1 MAYALAVTLHTRP
14 GCRGRV
20 LEVIDELRAVAESS
34 GECLAHV
41 AHVPGAEADSVWLY
55 ECYTSEEYHRDEHLA
70 LPRVTQ
76 LLEELTPLIVLPWV
90 VWQGDTWP
98 PRDAH
103 RPVADAA
110 DADQPNDR

>member
-1 MAYALAVTLHTRP
+1 MAHALAVTLRTRP

-34 GECLAHV
+34 GQCLAHV
-41 AHVPGAEADSVWLY
+41 AHIPAEPDSVWLY
-55 ECYTSEEYHRDEHLA
+55 ECYTSEEYHRDEHLS
-70 LPRVTQ
+70 LPRVQQ
-76 LLEELTPLIVLPWV
+76 LLAELTPLIVLPWT

-98 PRDAH
+98 PRDA
-103 RPVADAA
+103 RPRVAHAA